1 MQRDVERG
9 NERAALAGG
18 SPNREVTVAEPVPST
33 CAERAEKAFAEPK
46 SMSCKICCAITS
58 AILVLFFILT
68 LSSRYRIEKFEQIMV
83 SDEYGEKYT
92 IEEAGVHWIWWWED
106 VEKRTADAL
115 GPSEYAVTYDTNFIT
130 RSVVHGPGRLWL
142 GPYEQAEKQSSGQA
156 LSVREYMKVTN
167 TRTKSQ
173 KIVRGTETALYRPA
187 ASAMIGMLSD
197 DLENPAAYEEFGN
210 VQSATQ
216 LNPQQYI
223 AVTNDLTMT
232 KKIVRGTDGAAGNGL
247 LYMPCDPANAPEGG
261 YLPEND
267 PCAYEEIGSVQ
278 TGVTLTQQ
286 EYVAV
291 TNSLDGSVKIVR
303 GVDGPDGNGLLYM
316 PCSPDAGQV
325 ILPGDPCAYED
336 IGDVQTAVMLTPHQ
350 YIVVE
355 NSLDGSIKVVRG
367 IDGDGNGLQYMPC
380 TPETDS
386 STGLP
391 IPIGPAD
398 PCAFET
404 FGPVQDARIVT
415 AESALLVR
423 AIDTGIVRLVDTP
436 GPFFPGPYDEIDPE
450 PRELIRVAEYETV
463 VLAMEDGSF
472 QFRAGAENGTYRTPL
487 LADDS
492 STPGVTTTSGTSFF
506 LPPYAQLLTF
516 EWTVGYDVED
526 QGGTTE
532 SSRAGEMKTFSRLDQ
547 RMQQLFFQYD
557 DVRTNDNIEFE
568 VEGTIFW
575 EIEDVPKLV
584 TATNDPT
591 GDIWHR
597 MRSQISQAAGNYNY
611 AGFLTSLRNMTAA
624 VKEEE
629 LDNPFYSMRGIKVYD
644 FQLIEVE
651 LKDEELEA
659 NIVDAMALEAIDRIN
674 RVNQEISESEVEIVR
689 LQGVY
694 NVDAARAQNERSLEE
709 LRAQNALV
717 LEQNQHQLKVEQ
729 QRNTILLEQER
740 TGYLDVVHANSMLE
754 ATTIGAKEGAIQ
766 GASINEYLT
775 SLNTSDLS
783 LSEAVRLYEVRLA
796 YQNANIT
803 TSNIAMGAAELYLT
817 SDDANLHLGDA
828 LHVNMPTE
836 APDSNS
842 G

>member
-1 MQRDVERG
+1 M
-9 NERAALAGG
+9 
-18 SPNREVTVAEPVPST
+18 
-33 CAERAEKAFAEPK
+33 
-46 SMSCKICCAITS
+46 
-58 AILVLFFILT
+58 
-68 LSSRYRIEKFEQIMV
+68 
-83 SDEYGEKYT
+83 
-92 IEEAGVHWIWWWED
+92 
-106 VEKRTADAL
+106 
-115 GPSEYAVTYDTNFIT
+115 
-130 RSVVHGPGRLWL
+130 
-142 GPYEQAEKQSSGQA
+142 
-156 LSVREYMKVTN
+156 
-167 TRTKSQ
+167 
-173 KIVRGTETALYRPA
+173 
-187 ASAMIGMLSD
+187 
-197 DLENPAAYEEFGN
+197 EN
-210 VQSATQ
+210 
-216 LNPQQYI
+216 
-223 AVTNDLTMT
+223 
-232 KKIVRGTDGAAGNGL
+232 
-247 LYMPCDPANAPEGG
+247 
-261 YLPEND
+261 
-267 PCAYEEIGSVQ
+267 
-278 TGVTLTQQ
+278 
-286 EYVAV
+286 
-291 TNSLDGSVKIVR
+291 
-303 GVDGPDGNGLLYM
+303 
-316 PCSPDAGQV
+316 
-325 ILPGDPCAYED
+325 
-336 IGDVQTAVMLTPHQ
+336 H
-350 YIVVE
+350 
-355 NSLDGSIKVVRG
+355 LDGSIKVVRG

-386 STGLP
+386 TTGLP

-404 FGPVQDARIVT
+404 IGPVQDARIVT

-472 QFRAGAENGTYRTPL
+472 QFRAGAENGTYRNP
-487 LADDS
+487 LADDRP
-492 STPGVTTTSGTSFF
+492 TPGVTTTSGTSFF
-506 LPPYAQLLTF
+506 LPPYAHLLTF

-584 TATNDPT
+584 TSTNDPT

-624 VKEEE
+624 VREQE

-689 LQGVY
+689 LQGIY
-694 NVDAARAQNERSLEE
+694 NVDAARAQNEQSLEQ

-717 LEQNQHQLKVEQ
+717 VEQNQHQLKVEQ

-754 ATTIGAKEGAIQ
+754 ATTIGAREGAIQ
-766 GASINEYLT
+766 GASINEYLN

-783 LSEAVRLYEVRLA
+783 LSEAVRLYELRLA

-828 LHVNMPTE
+828 LHVNMMSE
-836 APDSNS
+836 APDSGS

>member
-9 NERAALAGG
+9 NERGNERAAQAPAG
-18 SPNREVTVAEPVPST
+18 VTVAEPVPAT
-33 CAERAEKAFAEPK
+33 CMGRVEQAMREPK
-46 SMSCKICCAITS
+46 STPGKICCGIIS
-58 AILVLFFILT
+58 AVVLLFLLICI
-68 LSSRYRIEKFEQIMV
+68 LSSRYRIVKFEQIMV

-106 VEKRTADAL
+106 VETRTADAL
-115 GPSEYAVTYDTNFIT
+115 GPSEFAVTYDTNHIT

-142 GPYEQAEKQSSGQA
+142 GPYEKAEKQSTGQA

-167 TRTKSQ
+167 SRTKSQ
-173 KIVRGTETALYRPA
+173 KIVRGDTVALYRPA
-187 ASAMIGMLSD
+187 ASAMVGMLSD
-197 DLENPAAYEEFGN
+197 DLENMAAYEEFGT
-210 VQSATQ
+210 VQRATQ
-216 LNPQQYI
+216 LSPQQYVV
-223 AVTNDLTMT
+223 VTNELDGSR
-232 KKIVRGTDGAAGNGL
+232 KVVRGTDGPAGNGL
-247 LYMPCDPANAPEGG
+247 LYMPCDPADAPEGG

-267 PCAYEEIGSVQ
+267 PCAYEEIGS
-278 TGVTLTQQ
+278 
-286 EYVAV
+286 
-291 TNSLDGSVKIVR
+291 I
-303 GVDGPDGNGLLYM
+303 
-316 PCSPDAGQV
+316 
-325 ILPGDPCAYED
+325 
-336 IGDVQTAVMLTPHQ
+336 QTAVTLSTTQ
-350 YIVVE
+350 YVRVE
-355 NSLDGSIKVVRG
+355 NDLDGSIKIVRG

-380 TPETDS
+380 TPATDS
-386 STGLP
+386 TTGLP
-391 IPIGPAD
+391 IPIAPAD
-398 PCAFET
+398 PCAFESI
-404 FGPVQDARIVT
+404 GPVQDARIVT
-415 AESALLVR
+415 TESALLVR
-423 AIDTGIVRLVDTP
+423 GTNTGIVRLVDTP
-436 GPFFPGPYDEIDPE
+436 GPFFPGPYDDIDPE

-472 QFRAGAENGTYRTPL
+472 EFRSGAQNGTFQNPL

-492 STPGVTTTSGTSFF
+492 STSSSITTTSGASFF

-532 SSRAGEMKTFSRLDQ
+532 SSRAGELRTFNRLDQ

-611 AGFLTSLRNMTAA
+611 AGFLTSLSNMTAA
-624 VKEEE
+624 VKEQE
-629 LDNPFYSMRGIKVYD
+629 LDNPFYSIRGIKVYD

-651 LKDEELEA
+651 LKDEELES

-689 LQGVY
+689 LQGIY
-694 NVDAARAQNERSLEE
+694 NVDAARAQNEQSLEE

-717 LEQNQHQLKVEQ
+717 VEQNQHHLKLEQ

-740 TGYLDVVHANSMLE
+740 GSYLDVVHTNSMLE
-754 ATTIGAKEGAIQ
+754 AKTVGATEGAIQ

-775 SLNTSDLS
+775 SLNTSDLT
-783 LSEAVRLYEVRLA
+783 LSEIVRLYELRLA
-796 YQNANIT
+796 YQNANTT

-828 LHVNMPTE
+828 LHVNMPSE
-836 APDSNS
+836 AP
-842 G
+842 